1 MHVISCK
8 QYIKHAL
15 EFSGF
20 CIFTEAVMDR
30 QPGMQRR
37 SISDALLLAL
47 KHMPKRK
54 GGPLYRVSYLFIA
67 AFALTTFL
75 AAWHL

>member
-1 MHVISCK
+1 
-8 QYIKHAL
+8 
-15 EFSGF
+15 
-20 CIFTEAVMDR
+20 MDR

-54 GGPLYRVSYLFIA
+54 GGPLYRVSYIYFA
-67 AFALTTFL
+67 AFALTTFSGL
-75 AAWHL
+75 APLKAGIIPR